1 MRNDILVF
9 LFVFVV
15 LSSTK
20 AQSLIGAW
28 ETQIDANIEGNKTT
42 VTLFFLFS
50 KRHHVAA
57 AYHTKT
63 GAYMA
68 TFGGSYSLQ
77 DTTLTQTIEFDSEN
91 SDRIGKTKSY
101 SIEFN
106 DEELLI
112 KGDDLK
118 LKRIDKGTPGDL
130 AGAWLISSR
139 MRDGALQKRD
149 TNRPRKTMKVLSGTR
164 FQWIAYNTETK
175 EFMGTGGGTYTTVDG
190 KYTENIQFFSRD
202 DSRVGTSLQF
212 NYELKEGYWHHSRL
226 SSKGKP
232 IYEVWSVRTQ

>member
-63 GAYMA
+63 GVFMA

-118 LKRIDKGTPGDL
+118 LKRIDKGTLGDL
-130 AGAWLISSR
+130 AGAWLISGR

-175 EFMGTGGGTYTTVDG
+175 EFM
-190 KYTENIQFFSRD
+190 
-202 DSRVGTSLQF
+202 
-212 NYELKEGYWHHSRL
+212 
-226 SSKGKP
+226 
-232 IYEVWSVRTQ
+232 